1 MSDERITPS
10 QFDLKNQQETG
21 IEVLRSGLP
30 DLPGTLTYEMSIPI
44 ACWEASSSAVVLFLR
59 YLRIAGASPIPIATI
74 GSFYRHGQQW
84 LPHVNWASTGW
95 SHDLVADQKSLS
107 DLDGQ
112 AIVGGC
118 AMSSPQASRG
128 IPVAVMTGRV
138 SPVVSSIALVQGDRV
153 DRRPLQSHFGAWVVC
168 VEEWSPFRIDAVDDA
183 GTAIGT
189 VTGPLGSIPA

>member
-1 MSDERITPS
+1 VSNERITPL
-10 QFDLKNQQETG
+10 QFDPKNQQETG

-30 DLPGTLTYEMSIPI
+30 DLPGTLTREMSIPI
-44 ACWEASSSAVVLFLR
+44 ACWEASNSAVVLFLR
-59 YLRIAGASPIPIATI
+59 YLKIAGASPIPIATI
-74 GSFYRHGQQW
+74 GLFYRHGQQW

-95 SHDLVADQKSLS
+95 SHDPVADQKSLS

-118 AMSSPQASRG
+118 AMSNPQASPG

-138 SPVVSSIALVQGDRV
+138 SPAITSIALVQGDRV

-168 VEEWSPFRIDAVDDA
+168 AEEWSPFQIDAADDA
-183 GTAIGT
+183 GTVVGT
-189 VTGPLGSIPA
+189 VTGPLGPITA